1 MKTTKQKL
9 IELINRLDE
18 QQIAYLLSF
27 IPKRFRIES

>member
-18 QQIAYLLSF
+18 QQILYLLAF